1 MFPHIFCIFAFGIS
15 SSFKCM
21 KTILKSHQ
29 MVKFKKKNLPC
40 GKITKIK
47 FKVDLKKKND
57 ILWYIIGL

>member
-21 KTILKSHQ
+21 KTILKSNQ

-47 FKVDLKKKND
+47 FKVDLKKKK
-57 ILWYIIGL
+57 